1 MKIQQH
7 TNRPIFHKTKAALLT
22 GALLLTLLPGCAAD
36 TSVPVVTEDDL
47 TPASAAQDALRQ
59 EAGSGKTYRYFW
71 PPEDPARAEEWA
83 RSYIEEKHRADREN
97 PNFSSE
103 EDQALLDRLNQQILD
118 LWMDDLAKQ
127 EQIPMPA
134 VSPQEAANLAGR
146 MLEQA
151 YGLELSGEEL
161 RLWLD
166 ELYFAPGNSYTEQ
179 PRCTVWK
186 VTDMQDERFL
196 CEINAETAVCEYL
209 CYEESDAELAA
220 AAQTPR
226 ASCCHALSEADGS
239 LVWDPDSPAFAPLA
253 QTMMDEACA
262 ALSGSLL
269 VNGAQVTG
277 AEYLPPEPYADGEE
291 RPATDLHFILS
302 CDDGRAYHLCGGSLK
317 FYPEYDCGGYP
328 LRAYAFSPVVDD
340 PEDERQTQTAK

>member
-1 MKIQQH
+1 MKR
-7 TNRPIFHKTKAALLT
+7 TNDSRSQLGRDLLCLLA
-22 GALLLTLLPGCAAD
+22 GALLALLLPGCAAD

-71 PPEDPARAEEWA
+71 PPEDPARAEEEA
-83 RSYIEEKHRADREN
+83 RSLAEAQLREQFAKPGNADEAT
-97 PNFSSE
+97 
-103 EDQALLDRLNQQILD
+103 QAFLKERQQ
-118 LWMDDLAKQ
+118 AVA
-127 EQIPMPA
+127 EQFLSDWAAQGQQNPA
-134 VSPQEAANLAGR
+134 VPAQEAANLAGR
-146 MLEQA
+146 ALEQV
-151 YGLELSGEEL
+151 YGVDLSEQELV
-161 RLWLD
+161 LD
-166 ELYFAPGNSYTEQ
+166 LAKVYASVSADGPVEAM
-179 PRCTVWK
+179 VWR
-186 VTDMQDERFL
+186 VTDPQRNRFL
-196 CEINAETAVCEYL
+196 CEINAETAAWVYL
-209 CYEESDAELAA
+209 CYEESGEELAA

-226 ASCCHALSEADGS
+226 ASCCHALSEAGGA
-239 LVWDPDSPAFAPLA
+239 LVWDPDSPAFAPLT

-291 RPATDLHFILS
+291 RPAADLHFVLS

-328 LRAYAFSPVVDD
+328 LRAYTFSPVADD